1 MRDIRV
7 FVLIEED
14 GELYEYARNREWFT
28 TVAGLEEAPAQPFL
42 GLVGFE
48 PGRIEAAALIER
60 QQRVATRKHR
70 LRVSAFIWFEALSTA
85 ELRDA
90 MPASVRRFLGE
101 GLQSKGTGSRAV
113 ETLRGLRPDVDSEI
127 AALEARLKRPPSR
140 RRAGAA
146 TLVMEKDAV
155 GVALGMA
162 GMDRRPIS
170 EWIEPEEDGP
180 AAHFLAHLPRASLR
194 EDQIINHDVG
204 VFGDWEVVRRSA
216 VGAVDFEQDGRRL
229 TVINVNR
236 LAPEE
241 SLGVD
246 LIYYNR
252 AYDAFVFVQYKRMRP
267 ETVNGVEQA
276 VYRPDS
282 DHSKQIAAMRGIG
295 VGGDTSTPGQF
306 RLDARGCY
314 FKLCAPETLDPYT
327 TKLLKGMYLPLD
339 LFELLMDSG
348 GMAGTR
354 GGIAFSYENVERR
367 FDNTQFVKLVEAA
380 WIGSHGDVTERLRP
394 AVEFMIET
402 GHSVLLATEMDH
414 EGSPVWGEST

>member
-1 MRDIRV
+1 M
-7 FVLIEED
+7 IEED
-14 GELYEYARNREWFT
+14 GELYEYARNRDWFT
-28 TVAGLEEAPAQPFL
+28 TVAGLAEAPAQPFL
-42 GLVGFE
+42 GLIGFE
-48 PGRIEAAALIER
+48 PGQIEAAALIER

-70 LRVSAFIWFEALSTA
+70 LLVSAFVWFAALSLA

-90 MPASVRRFLGE
+90 MPGSVRRFLGD
-101 GLQSKGTGSRAV
+101 GLQSQGTGLRAV
-113 ETLRGLRPDVDSEI
+113 ETLRELRPDVDSEI
-127 AALEARLKRPPSR
+127 AGLEERLERPPPR
-140 RRAGAA
+140 RRTGAA
-146 TLVMEKDAV
+146 TLAMEKDAV
-155 GVALGMA
+155 GVALNIA

-170 EWIEPEEDGP
+170 EWIEPAEDDP

-252 AYDAFVFVQYKRMRP
+252 VYDAFVFVQYKRMRR
-267 ETVNGVEQA
+267 ETVNGIEQA
-276 VYRPDS
+276 MYRPDS
-282 DHSKQIAAMRGIG
+282 DHSAQIAAMKGIG
-295 VGGDTSTPGQF
+295 VGGDVTTSRQF
-306 RLDARGCY
+306 RLDARSCY

-327 TKLLKGMYLPLD
+327 TKLLQGMYLPLD
-339 LFELLMDSG
+339 LFELLIESG
-348 GMAGTR
+348 DVAGPR
-354 GGIAFSYENVERR
+354 GGIAFSYENVDRR
-367 FDNTQFVKLVEAA
+367 FSNTQFVQLVESA

-402 GHSVLLATEMDH
+402 GHSVLLATEMGDG
-414 EGSPVWGEST
+414 GSPVRAGST